1 MGIIIMDDMQKRS
14 MNGEILSEEERKQAR
29 KLFKQE
35 CFFEY
40 DIKQDVFWISR
51 NTAFLDEMNGI
62 KITNC
67 IEKLKRLKRIH
78 EDDIEGFMNYFTF
91 GVKEKFEFRYV
102 KEDGTCIWCLAK
114 GAIIRDEEGEPKAL
128 VGSITDIDQE
138 KKMHEMLVEQAL
150 LDPLTKLY
158 SRTKGQSMI
167 ESFLRNEGSFGKHV
181 LMLINIK
188 SFGEIN
194 KRFGGVFGD
203 GVLTNI
209 AEKLREIFRKKD
221 IIARIGGDDFMIL
234 VKDIAS
240 HSVVERKMRAVIS
253 AINEIY
259 VGENL
264 TISCNVGAACFP
276 THGRNYSALF
286 RNADCALYKAGKTGS
301 SGCELY
307 DATYKLDEYNKRGEY
322 YHEYV
327 IREYKKNANG
337 DFSREITD
345 FAVDVMLDAKD
356 VSSAIKLLLNKVGK
370 YYKCDNVFVFETD
383 DNQILH
389 TTYSWNGKEGLNHF
403 NAMQFVDLKDM
414 PSLDAYFDERGLR
427 IISNTNIMRNHPG
440 YAPFVN
446 MMGSKALLQCAFY
459 DNNVFRG
466 CVCIG
471 HAKKTHEW
479 MKEEINA
486 LITIT
491 KLISVYLLKLKASE
505 KIQTRIDRLT
515 NYDGLTGLPTLY
527 KFRKDVE
534 ETLKKNKN
542 TTYAIVHMDINK
554 FKYINDTLGYD
565 VGDDLLREISKTV
578 STEPFDIVFMGR
590 VSADNFVLLMTYVNE
605 EQIREN
611 LIRLNDSFL
620 KKIKFCS
627 IGKSTFIISGVAVI
641 EYGQDV
647 MSVIDNA
654 NVARK
659 SIKKQSETTC
669 CFYDEKLEKQAV
681 LELDICNSMQQAL
694 DDKEF
699 VMYLQPKVN
708 LDNNQIVG
716 AEALTRWR
724 RKNGVMMVPDQFI
737 PLFEKNGF
745 ILQLDFYIYECAC
758 KTIRKWIDEDIEPVP
773 ISVNVSRVHLNSDDF
788 VDEVLKL
795 VDQYKVPHE
804 YFEFELTESIF
815 LDNPETA
822 ISTMRRLRE
831 EKFMVSIDDFGAGF
845 SSLNLLRDMA
855 TDVLKLDKE
864 FFGKGDMKQE
874 EKIIVSSITN
884 MAKQL
889 KMKVLS
895 EGVETEAQSEFLK
908 EIACDM
914 AQGYLF
920 SRPMPEPEFT
930 KLLREHHVVLGK
942 KEK

>member
-1 MGIIIMDDMQKRS
+1 MSKVQKRS
-14 MNGEILSEEERKQAR
+14 INGEILSEEERKQAK

-40 DIKQDVFWISR
+40 DIKQDAFWISR
-51 NTAFLDEMNGI
+51 NAAFSDEMNGI

-67 IEKLKRLKRIH
+67 IEKLKRMERIH
-78 EDDIEGFMNYFTF
+78 EDDIDGFLNYFTS
-91 GVKEKFEFRYV
+91 GTKEKFEFRYI

-114 GAIIRDEEGEPKAL
+114 GAIIRDEKGEPKVL

-158 SRTKGQSMI
+158 SRTKAQSLI
-167 ESFLRNEGSFGKHV
+167 EGFLRNEGSFGKHV
-181 LMLINIK
+181 LMIVNIK
-188 SFGEIN
+188 SFGEVN

-203 GVLTNI
+203 GVLVNI
-209 AEKLREIFRKKD
+209 AEKLMETFRKKD

-234 VKDIAS
+234 AKDIAS
-240 HSVVERKMRAVIS
+240 QSIAERKMRSIVSVIS
-253 AINEIY
+253 EIY
-259 VGENL
+259 VGENV

-276 THGRNYSALF
+276 TDGRNYSALF
-286 RNADCALYKAGKTGS
+286 RNADCALYKAGKTGG
-301 SGCELY
+301 SGYELY

-356 VSSAIKLLLNKVGK
+356 VSSAIKLLLDKVGK

-389 TTYSWNGKEGLNHF
+389 TTYSWNGKDGLNHF
-403 NAMQFVDLKDM
+403 NAMQFIDLKDM
-414 PSLDAYFDERGLR
+414 PSLDSYFDERGIR

-446 MMGSKALLQCAFY
+446 LMDSKALLQCAFY
-459 DNNVFRG
+459 EDDVFRG

-471 HAKKTHEW
+471 HSKKTHEW
-479 MKEEINA
+479 LKEEINT
-486 LITIT
+486 LQTIT

-505 KIQTRIDRLT
+505 KIQTRIERLT
-515 NYDGLTGLPTLY
+515 NYDTLTGLPTLY

-534 ETLKKNKN
+534 ELLKQNQD

-565 VGDDLLREISKTV
+565 AGDDLLREISKTV
-578 STEPFDIVFMGR
+578 STEAFDIAFMGR
-590 VSADNFVLLMTYVNE
+590 VSADNFVLLMTYVSQ

-611 LIRLNDSFL
+611 LVRLNESFL

-627 IGKSTFIISGVAVI
+627 IGKSTFIISGVALI
-641 EYGQDV
+641 KYGQDV
-647 MSVIDNA
+647 MSAIDNA
-654 NVARK
+654 NIARK
-659 SIKKQSETTC
+659 SIKKSAETSC
-669 CFYDEKLEKQAV
+669 CFYDEKLEEQAI

-694 DDKEF
+694 DDEEF
-699 VMYLQPKVN
+699 IMYLQPKVN

-716 AEALTRWR
+716 AEALTRWQ
-724 RKNGVMMVPDQFI
+724 RKNGTVMVPDQFI

-745 ILQLDFYIYECAC
+745 IIQLDFYIYECAC
-758 KTIRKWIDEDIEPVP
+758 KTVKKWIEQDIEPVT

-788 VDEVLKL
+788 VNKVLNL
-795 VDQYKVPHE
+795 VDGYKVPHK
-804 YFEFELTESIF
+804 YLEFELTESIF
-815 LDNPETA
+815 LDNTETA

-831 EKFMVSIDDFGAGF
+831 ENFLVSIDDFGAGY
-845 SSLNLLRDMA
+845 SSLNLLKDMA

-864 FFGKGDMKQE
+864 FFRKGDMKKE

-895 EGVETEAQSEFLK
+895 EGVETEAQSAFLK

-920 SRPMPEPEFT
+920 SKPMLEPEFT
-930 KLLREHHVVLGK
+930 KLLRDHRTVLGK
-942 KEK
+942 DKSVK